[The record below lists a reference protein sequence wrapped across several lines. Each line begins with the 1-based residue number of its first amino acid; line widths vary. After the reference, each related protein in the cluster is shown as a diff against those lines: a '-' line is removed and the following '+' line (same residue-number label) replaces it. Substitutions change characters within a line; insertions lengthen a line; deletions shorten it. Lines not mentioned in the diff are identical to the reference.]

1 MARSGTVEEQKAT
14 LKKDLVCW
22 GSLAYLFGV
31 YSFGVGW
38 SWFFG
43 LPITLLGVIFFVFR
57 QAKNSKEKIIFIALT
72 SFLFLSGTIYHATMI
87 NLIESKNNFK
97 IGEVQI
103 FQGIVSSEPSFSEKS
118 QQFKLRLDGKE
129 SGSVNIITELIPE
142 FKYGD
147 RLEING
153 RIEKKILTWRAS
165 EYSAFF
171 PKINFLEHKNS
182 LRSYL
187 IQFKQSLISPIKKF
201 LERDEA
207 SLLAGL
213 TLGARSDFSSKLKD
227 QMAKSGTTHIVALSG
242 YNIAILVL
250 VVSGILSSFISRK
263 KLIWLMSLIIFFFV
277 LMVGGE
283 ASVVRAALMA
293 LILLLARHFG
303 RKNDLL
309 NAIILT
315 AVCMVLYDPS
325 VINFDLGF
333 QLSFLSLLGIIY
345 LTPWI
350 ENLFIRKKLKNN
362 TPESSFLNWR
372 ENLATTIAAQL
383 AVAPIIIQN
392 FNQFSLGSVVANV
405 LILSTVPFAM
415 LLGFALVVFGSIFSA
430 FGFVLAKV
438 ASILLAYQILIIK
451 IFSHL
456 SIEVSG
462 GLISGIFFLLYYSGL
477 FLLVRIG
484 RKSERLGLV

>member
-1 MARSGTVEEQKAT
+1 M
-14 LKKDLVCW
+14 
-22 GSLAYLFGV
+22 
-31 YSFGVGW
+31 
-38 SWFFG
+38 
-43 LPITLLGVIFFVFR
+43 
-57 QAKNSKEKIIFIALT
+57 
-72 SFLFLSGTIYHATMI
+72 
-87 NLIESKNNFK
+87 
-97 IGEVQI
+97 
-103 FQGIVSSEPSFSEKS
+103 
-118 QQFKLRLDGKE
+118 
-129 SGSVNIITELIPE
+129 
-142 FKYGD
+142 
-147 RLEING
+147 
-153 RIEKKILTWRAS
+153 
-165 EYSAFF
+165 
-171 PKINFLEHKNS
+171 
-182 LRSYL
+182 
-187 IQFKQSLISPIKKF
+187 
-201 LERDEA
+201 
-207 SLLAGL
+207 LAGL

-438 ASILLAYQILIIK
+438 ASILLVYQILIIK